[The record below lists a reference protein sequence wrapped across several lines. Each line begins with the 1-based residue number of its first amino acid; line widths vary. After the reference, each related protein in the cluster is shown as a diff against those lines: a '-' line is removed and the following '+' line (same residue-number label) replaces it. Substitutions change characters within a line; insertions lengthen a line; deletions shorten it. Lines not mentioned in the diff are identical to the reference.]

1 METGNLI
8 AEKDFPKDNVGE
20 LKYFVGNQV
29 FITNQ
34 NGDLMSLPQSD
45 STKVFVFTSQGK
57 TISIDSELNISK
69 TIEYDDLSIYY
80 LRTKNFKF
88 IAKDKKTLVINN
100 TGQRIAEIDATS
112 NAFLIGNTLY
122 DTQDK
127 SFVTIDLS
135 EMIKNE

>member
-8 AEKDFPKDNVGE
+8 VEKDFPKDNVGE

-57 TISIDSELNISK
+57 TLSIDSELNISK

-127 SFVTIDLS
+127 SFVIIDLS

>member
-1 METGNLI
+1 MLCNVLYSIFIEFVSVLNSVPSSCLI
-8 AEKDFPKDNVGE
+8 
-20 LKYFVGNQV
+20 
-29 FITNQ
+29 
-34 NGDLMSLPQSD
+34 
-45 STKVFVFTSQGK
+45 
-57 TISIDSELNISK
+57 NISK